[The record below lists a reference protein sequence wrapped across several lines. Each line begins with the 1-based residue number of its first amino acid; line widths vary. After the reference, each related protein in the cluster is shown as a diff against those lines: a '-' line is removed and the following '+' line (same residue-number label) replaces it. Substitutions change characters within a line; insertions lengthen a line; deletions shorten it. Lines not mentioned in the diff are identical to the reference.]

1 MEKPNKASAA
11 VKAAA
16 GIADRGLL
24 HRFRDTLK
32 TRLSEHGV
40 DGRVSEQVLGHVVP
54 GIAGVYD
61 HAELFPQRREAL
73 NWWDK
78 ELDRI
83 LKPKAVPAGR
93 PIAAQRRPHH
103 PARTLRS
110 RRRRGDGRGVAAFVR
125 RRRGFLTN
133 GAGSATDSQSG
144 GRGFDPP
151 RSTNNISDL
160 QSKFDVKPGDF
171 G

>member
-83 LKPKAVPAGR
+83 LKPRPIPAGR
-93 PIAAQRRPHH
+93 PIAAQTPPSRPDTSFAPAPRRW
-103 PARTLRS
+103 
-110 RRRRGDGRGVAAFVR
+110 
-125 RRRGFLTN
+125 
-133 GAGSATDSQSG
+133 
-144 GRGFDPP
+144 
-151 RSTNNISDL
+151 
-160 QSKFDVKPGDF
+160 
-171 G
+171 

>member
-83 LKPKAVPAGR
+83 LKPKA
-93 PIAAQRRPHH
+93 
-103 PARTLRS
+103 
-110 RRRRGDGRGVAAFVR
+110 
-125 RRRGFLTN
+125 
-133 GAGSATDSQSG
+133 
-144 GRGFDPP
+144 DPR
-151 RSTNNISDL
+151 RSTNSRADPTIP
-160 QSKFDVKPGDF
+160 PGHF
-171 G
+171 VRAGAAAMVEASLGSYVEGVGS

>member
-1 MEKPNKASAA
+1 MEKPNKASGA

-16 GIADRGLL
+16 GIADRAAPPLPR
-24 HRFRDTLK
+24 HAENA
-32 TRLSEHGV
+32 RLSEHGV

-83 LKPKAVPAGR
+83 LKPKADPRRSANSR
-93 PIAAQRRPHH
+93 AAQTPPSRPDASFAPAARRW
-103 PARTLRS
+103 
-110 RRRRGDGRGVAAFVR
+110 
-125 RRRGFLTN
+125 
-133 GAGSATDSQSG
+133 
-144 GRGFDPP
+144 
-151 RSTNNISDL
+151 
-160 QSKFDVKPGDF
+160 
-171 G
+171 